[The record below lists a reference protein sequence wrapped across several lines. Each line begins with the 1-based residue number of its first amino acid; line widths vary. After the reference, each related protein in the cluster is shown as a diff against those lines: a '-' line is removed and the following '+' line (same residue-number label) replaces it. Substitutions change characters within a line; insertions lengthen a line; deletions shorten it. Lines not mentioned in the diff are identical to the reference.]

1 MLDGMV
7 NLERA
12 HGAKV
17 EEGVSGST
25 RDFMKAEPNPSNE
38 VLAGRVERVTYQ
50 NAGHGRIL
58 ACAYGATQARRSSLR
73 YFWSANFLRAFFG
86 W

>member
-7 NLERA
+7 NLGRV

-25 RDFMKAEPNPSNE
+25 RDFMKAEPNPSNW
-38 VLAGRVERVTYQ
+38 VSDC
-50 NAGHGRIL
+50 H
-58 ACAYGATQARRSSLR
+58 
-73 YFWSANFLRAFFG
+73 
-86 W
+86 